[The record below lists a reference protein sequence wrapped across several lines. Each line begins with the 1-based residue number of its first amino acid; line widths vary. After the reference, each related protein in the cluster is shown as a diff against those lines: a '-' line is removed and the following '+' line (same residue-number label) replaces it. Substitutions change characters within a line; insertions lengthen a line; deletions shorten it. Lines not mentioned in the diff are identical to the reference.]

1 MTKQFRL
8 NSNTQDIYL
17 TQWESESLPE
27 ESAIIGKYQTM
38 GITPEPAVFG
48 DLFPQS
54 GRNGQHHSRAV
65 RKAAAGTEGAGVRRP
80 YL

>member
-1 MTKQFRL
+1 MLYRTFYNEIMIPRNTATQQATMTKQFRL

-38 GITPEPAVFG
+38 GIT
-48 DLFPQS
+48 
-54 GRNGQHHSRAV
+54 RTSRF
-65 RKAAAGTEGAGVRRP
+65 R
-80 YL
+80 

>member
-38 GITPEPAVFG
+38 GITPNQPFSVTYFHNP
-48 DLFPQS
+48 D
-54 GRNGQHHSRAV
+54 
-65 RKAAAGTEGAGVRRP
+65 GTVNITAE
-80 YL
+80 